1 MTETQLMEQ
10 VRRLLADCCAHLDD
24 GQLERWSDCFT
35 EDAVYRIVAREN
47 HVRGLPLSLLTCDN
61 KAMIRDR
68 VASLRQANIYNI
80 HTDRHVISEPRVTAQ
95 AGDEW
100 QVETSY
106 ALFQTSQEG
115 QSFVFSVGVYQ
126 DTVVF
131 TGGAPK
137 FKRRLVI
144 TDTAAI
150 RTLLSTPI

>member
-1 MTETQLMEQ
+1 MIDPGRMEQ
-10 VRRLLADCCAHLDD
+10 VRRLLADCCAYLDGD
-24 GQLERWSDCFT
+24 ELEHWSDCFT

-47 HVRGLPLSLLTCDN
+47 HVRGLPLSLLTCDG
-61 KAMIRDR
+61 KPMIRDR
-68 VASLRQANIYNI
+68 VTSLRQANIYNI
-80 HTDRHVISEPRVTAQ
+80 HTDRHVISEPRVLSTT
-95 AGDEW
+95 GDEW

-115 QSFVFSVGVYQ
+115 QSFVFSVGLYQ

-137 FKRRLVI
+137 LNRRLVI